1 MQPQGG
7 ICPGCYQLLDAD
19 VPDPAP
25 EMLAEDLGVVESRIG
40 EVRMGR
46 TRMPLTGVLY
56 ATSRGLFFA
65 PHDVERVVRV
75 VGESVA
81 GHSVLWWCASLM
93 WSPLTLLLPFVKI
106 RRERQVESYVD
117 RPQVL
122 EVGDSHRMSQL
133 LLQSPGCFFLPHQSV
148 RLICRRRRKWLVER
162 SLGGNLRFGAV
173 SDSDDFRQRMQLELS
188 KDRWSGVIL
197 S

>member
-25 EMLAEDLGVVESRIG
+25 EVLAADLGVLESRIG

-75 VGESVA
+75 EGESVA
-81 GHSVLWWCASLM
+81 GHSVLWWCASLI
-93 WSPLTLLLPFVKI
+93 WSPLTLLLPFFHAPSMDKAI
-106 RRERQVESYVD
+106 HLRISSSRA
-117 RPQVL
+117 L
-122 EVGDSHRMSQL
+122 TA
-133 LLQSPGCFFLPHQSV
+133 
-148 RLICRRRRKWLVER
+148 CRHPL
-162 SLGGNLRFGAV
+162 
-173 SDSDDFRQRMQLELS
+173 
-188 KDRWSGVIL
+188 
-197 S
+197 